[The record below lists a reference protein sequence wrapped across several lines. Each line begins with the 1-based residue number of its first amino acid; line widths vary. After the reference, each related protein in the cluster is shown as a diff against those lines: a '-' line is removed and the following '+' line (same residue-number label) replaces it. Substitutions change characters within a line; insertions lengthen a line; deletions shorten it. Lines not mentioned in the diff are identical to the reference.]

1 MKTTFSRTFSTT
13 VMILFMALILVG
25 TSFQA
30 LVEDYL
36 TDSAV
41 TDLQQNSDAIANLAS
56 AYCSEGSLLNRDFMV
71 NLDVAS
77 RVSGADTII
86 FGIDGQALL
95 CSEVLTGC
103 SHHGLRLSDSYL
115 AKVLKNGGDFATGTI
130 PHLYEEPRFV
140 VSSLIRDY
148 TTGEPLGIVVV
159 SRPTYDTSVIMSK
172 ISNIFLMVSL
182 LVMSVCFVAMLLILK
197 RQSLPLKQMSN
208 VARAFGH
215 GNLDA
220 RVRLAQDYPE
230 EVEELALAFNN
241 MAQELQKSEYQ
252 RKEFVANVS
261 HELKT
266 PMTTISGYVDGI
278 LDGTIPPER
287 SRYYLQIVSD
297 ETKRLSRLVRSMLDI
312 SRLQNQGGIPEEKKT
327 HFDLEEIMGQVL
339 ITFEKKITD
348 KNLNVDIAMPEH
360 PVYTLASQDMITQ
373 VVYNLIDNAVKF
385 CPDAGTLG
393 LKIKLGGSKA
403 YISVSNSGE
412 TIPPEELPLLFD
424 RFHKIDKS
432 RSQNRDGWG
441 LGLYIVKT
449 IVCSHGEN
457 ISVSSRDGIT
467 EFTFTM
473 PVVNL
478 PAGASSKFETI

>member
-13 VMILFMALILVG
+13 IMILFLALILVG

-41 TDLQQNSDAIANLAS
+41 ADLQQNSDAIASLAS
-56 AYCSEGSLLNRDFMV
+56 AYFSEGSILNRDFMV

-86 FGIDGQALL
+86 FGADGRVLL

-103 SHHGLRLSDSYL
+103 SHQGLHLNEAYL
-115 AKVLKNGGDFATGTI
+115 ARVLKNNGDVATGSV
-130 PHLYEEPRFV
+130 PQLYEEPRFV
-140 VSSLIRDY
+140 VASVIRDY
-148 TTGEPLGIVVV
+148 VTNEALGIVVV

-182 LVMSVCFVAMLLILK
+182 LVMALSFVVMLVTLK
-197 RQSLPLKQMSN
+197 RQSDPLKQMAGI
-208 VARAFGH
+208 ARSFGH
-215 GNLDA
+215 GDLDA
-220 RVRLAQDYPE
+220 RVKLTSDYPE
-230 EVEELALAFNN
+230 EVEDLALAFNN

-297 ETKRLSRLVRSMLDI
+297 ETKRLSRLARSMLDI
-312 SRLQNQGGIPEEKKT
+312 SRLQDQSGIPDSKKV
-327 HFDLEEIMGQVL
+327 HFDMEEMVGQVL

-348 KNLNVDIAMPEH
+348 KRLDVDVDMPEH
-360 PVYTLASQDMITQ
+360 PVFTFASQDMVTQ

-385 CPDAGTLG
+385 CPEGGILG
-393 LKIKLGGSKA
+393 LKIREGGNKI
-403 YISVSNSGE
+403 YISVSNEGE
-412 TIPPEELPLLFD
+412 TIPPEELPLVFD
-424 RFHKIDKS
+424 RFHKTDKS

-457 ISVSSRDGIT
+457 ISVSSRDGKT

-473 PVVNL
+473 PLAN
-478 PAGASSKFETI
+478 

>member
-13 VMILFMALILVG
+13 IMILFLALILVG

-56 AYCSEGSLLNRDFMV
+56 AYYSEGSILNRDFMV

-86 FGIDGQALL
+86 FSADGRVLL

-103 SHHGLRLSDSYL
+103 SHQGLRLNENYL
-115 AKVLKNGGDFATGTI
+115 ARVLENDGDVATGTV
-130 PHLYEEPRFV
+130 PQLYEEPRFV
-140 VSSLIRDY
+140 VASVIRDY
-148 TTGEPLGIVVV
+148 VTHEALGIVVV

-172 ISNIFLMVSL
+172 ISNIFLMVSM
-182 LVMSVCFVAMLLILK
+182 LVMALSFVIMLITVK
-197 RQSLPLKQMSN
+197 RQSDPLKQMAGI
-208 VARAFGH
+208 ARSFGH
-215 GNLDA
+215 GDLDA
-220 RVRLAQDYPE
+220 RVKLTSDYPE
-230 EVEELALAFNN
+230 EVEDLALAFNN

-278 LDGTIPPER
+278 LDGTIPAEL

-312 SRLQNQGGIPEEKKT
+312 SKLQDQSGIPDSKKV
-327 HFDLEEIMGQVL
+327 HFDMEEIVGQVL

-348 KNLNVDIAMPEH
+348 KHLDVDVEMPEH
-360 PVYTLASQDMITQ
+360 PVFTFASQDMVTQ

-385 CPDAGTLG
+385 CPEGGTLG
-393 LKIKLGGSKA
+393 LKIKSGGNKI
-403 YISVSNSGE
+403 YISVSNEGE
-412 TIPPEELPLLFD
+412 TIPPEELPLVFD
-424 RFHKIDKS
+424 RFHKTDKS

-457 ISVSSRDGIT
+457 ISVSSRDGKT

-473 PVVNL
+473 PLVN
-478 PAGASSKFETI
+478 

>member
-13 VMILFMALILVG
+13 IMILFLALILVG

-41 TDLQQNSDAIANLAS
+41 ADLQQNSDAIANLAS
-56 AYCSEGSLLNRDFMV
+56 AYYSEGSILNRDFMV

-86 FGIDGQALL
+86 FSADGRVLL

-103 SHHGLRLSDSYL
+103 SHQGLRLNENYL
-115 AKVLKNGGDFATGTI
+115 ARVLENDGDVATGTV
-130 PHLYEEPRFV
+130 PQLYEEPRFV
-140 VSSLIRDY
+140 VASVIRDY
-148 TTGEPLGIVVV
+148 VTHEALGIVVV

-172 ISNIFLMVSL
+172 ISNIFLMVSM
-182 LVMSVCFVAMLLILK
+182 LVMALSFVIMLITVK
-197 RQSLPLKQMSN
+197 RQSDPLKQMAGI
-208 VARAFGH
+208 ARSFGH
-215 GNLDA
+215 GDLDA
-220 RVRLAQDYPE
+220 RVKLTRDYPE
-230 EVEELALAFNN
+230 EVEDLALAFNN

-261 HELKT
+261 HELKP

-278 LDGTIPPER
+278 LDGTIPAER

-312 SRLQNQGGIPEEKKT
+312 SRLQDQSGIPDSKKV
-327 HFDLEEIMGQVL
+327 HFDMEEIVGQVL

-348 KNLNVDIAMPEH
+348 KHLDVDVEMPEH
-360 PVYTLASQDMITQ
+360 PVFTFASQDMVTQ

-385 CPDAGTLG
+385 CPEGGTLG
-393 LKIKLGGSKA
+393 LKIKSGGNKI
-403 YISVSNSGE
+403 YISVSNEGE
-412 TIPPEELPLLFD
+412 TIPPEELPLVFD
-424 RFHKIDKS
+424 RFHKTDKS

-457 ISVSSRDGIT
+457 ISVSSRDGKT

-473 PVVNL
+473 PLVN
-478 PAGASSKFETI
+478 